1 MPGRGTMDDQ
11 NYGYDDDLAGANN
24 AEFGE
29 DSQKVILP
37 TLADSIAASA
47 ADADDAVEMCRD
59 LANAENL
66 DEDQYLELVNLVERT
81 TGFELP
87 EEGQRF

>member
-1 MPGRGTMDDQ
+1 MPGRGAMDDQ
-11 NYGYDDDLAGANN
+11 NYGYDDDLARANN

-29 DSQKVILP
+29 SAQPVILP
-37 TLADSIAASA
+37 TLAESIAASA
-47 ADADDAVEMCRD
+47 ADPEEALEMCRD

-66 DEDQYLELVNLVERT
+66 DEDQYLELVHLVEGS

>member
-1 MPGRGTMDDQ
+1 MPGRGAMGDQ
-11 NYGYDDDLAGANN
+11 NFGYDDLAGDNN

-29 DSQKVILP
+29 DGERVILP
-37 TLADSIAASA
+37 TLAESIAASA
-47 ADADDAVEMCRD
+47 ADADEAVEMCRD
-59 LANAENL
+59 LANAEDL
-66 DEDQYLELVNLVERT
+66 DEDQYLELVQLVERG

>member
-1 MPGRGTMDDQ
+1 MPGHGAPDGQ

-29 DSQKVILP
+29 AGQTVILP
-37 TLADSIAASA
+37 TLADSIAAAA
-47 ADADDAVEMCRD
+47 ADPDEALGMCRD

-66 DEDQYLELVNLVERT
+66 DEEQYLELVQLVEGS